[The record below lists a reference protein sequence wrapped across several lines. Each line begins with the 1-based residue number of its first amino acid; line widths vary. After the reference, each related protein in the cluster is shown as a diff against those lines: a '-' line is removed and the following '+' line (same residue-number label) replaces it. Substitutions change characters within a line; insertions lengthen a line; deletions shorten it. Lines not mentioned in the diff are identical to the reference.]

1 MVKNSPAKPLWKSQW
16 SLSTNKKYIN
26 KWLIL
31 SLPKRD
37 CSNNNLSQKNIKINQ
52 LGHSR
57 GPTSPA
63 SSLWLQPIM
72 NVKGK
77 DRARILWRFLRIPHD
92 LPQTKYC
99 ASTDWDFLPMCSSFF
114 NLSSLLTTLWPRDL
128 HINYVLCEKVL
139 PSALEWQHSSS
150 PVTKNNNC
158 NALILYLGK
167 IFTCSVFNIVWL
179 HSTGNRKNFMVLAS
193 SCLLKCLFRIR

>member
-1 MVKNSPAKPLWKSQW
+1 MVKNSPAKPHWKSQW
-16 SLSTNKKYIN
+16 PLCTNKKYIN

-37 CSNNNLSQKNIKINQ
+37 CSNNNLSQKNTKINQ

-63 SSLWLQPIM
+63 SSLWLQSIM

-77 DRARILWRFLRIPHD
+77 NRARILWHLLRIPHD
-92 LPQTKYC
+92 LPQTKYR
-99 ASTDWDFLPMCSSFF
+99 ASTDWDFLPIRSSFF
-114 NLSSLLTTLWPRDL
+114 NPSSLLTTLWPRDL

-139 PSALEWQHSSS
+139 PSALGWQHSSS
-150 PVTKNNNC
+150 PV
-158 NALILYLGK
+158 A
-167 IFTCSVFNIVWL
+167 
-179 HSTGNRKNFMVLAS
+179 
-193 SCLLKCLFRIR
+193 